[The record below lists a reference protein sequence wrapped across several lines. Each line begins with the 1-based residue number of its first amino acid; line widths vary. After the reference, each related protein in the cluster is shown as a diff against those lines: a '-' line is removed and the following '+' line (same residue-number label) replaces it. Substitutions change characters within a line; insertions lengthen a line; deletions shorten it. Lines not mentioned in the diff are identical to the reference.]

1 MNGDRCY
8 GVTDA
13 EKINEN
19 NRLKEEKQ
27 SHRTWSGLPDFSW
40 YSTPKRGK
48 YTKMTTKCKKLP
60 QNIRNG
66 SKIDQISIKF
76 THTFRC
82 KTLQNLPKL
91 VFLV

>member
-48 YTKMTTKCKKLP
+48 YP
-60 QNIRNG
+60 NDY
-66 SKIDQISIKF
+66 KIYRKEHKI
-76 THTFRC
+76 C
-82 KTLQNLPKL
+82 
-91 VFLV
+91 